1 MLNPFRCQG
10 RWVEPGDLDFIRS
23 LIGSNPQWSL
33 HRVTK
38 ELCEVWNWKTG
49 TGGLKTFAAR
59 SFLLKLQERGL
70 VQLPAIQTNKRRS
83 KIPFPCIEDLALPEP
98 VPLQCRLKDIQPL
111 NISLVQ
117 KGTAE
122 DRLFLAHLVSH
133 HYLGLRSIVGENLR
147 YLVYTQTGMPIACLL
162 FGASAWKVT
171 ARDHFI
177 GWTPA
182 GREANLYLTAN
193 NSRFLIFPWV
203 AVPHLASHLLAQTT
217 RRLSRDWQQHYGH
230 RVHLVETFVDCS
242 RFAGTCYRAAN
253 WTAVGQTQGRSRQD
267 RHHKIKAPVKDIYLY
282 ALDNDWAAKLCNTTE
297 S

>member
-1 MLNPFRCQG
+1 MLNTFRCQG
-10 RWVEPGDLDFIRS
+10 RLVEQADIDYIRA
-23 LIGSNPQWSL
+23 LVGSNPQWSL

-38 ELCEVWNWKTG
+38 ELCEIWNWKTG

-59 SFLLKLQERGL
+59 SFLLKLQQRGL
-70 VQLPAIQTNKRRS
+70 VQLPAIQTNKRRA
-83 KIPFPCIEDLALPEP
+83 KIPFPQIEDLGLPEP
-98 VPLQCRLKDIQPL
+98 EPLQCRLKDIQPL

-147 YLVYTQTGMPIACLL
+147 YLIYTQTGTPMACML

-171 ARDHFI
+171 ARDRFI
-177 GWTPA
+177 GWSPA
-182 GREANLYLTAN
+182 HREANLYLTAN

-203 AVPHLASHLLAQTT
+203 EIPCLASHLLAQVT
-217 RRLSRDWQQHYGH
+217 RRLSSDWQQRYGH
-230 RVHLVETFVDCS
+230 PVHLVETYVDRS

-253 WTAVGQTQGRSRQD
+253 WKNAGQTQGRSRQD
-267 RHHKIKAPVKDIYLY
+267 RYHKIKAPVKDIYLY
-282 ALDNDWAAKLCNTTE
+282 ALNTDWAEKLCND
-297 S
+297 